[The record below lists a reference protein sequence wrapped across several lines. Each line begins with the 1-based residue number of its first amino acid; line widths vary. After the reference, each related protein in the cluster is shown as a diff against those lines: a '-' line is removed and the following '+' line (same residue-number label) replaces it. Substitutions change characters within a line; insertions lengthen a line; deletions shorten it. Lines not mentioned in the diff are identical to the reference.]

1 MVYQFT
7 FVLQKQTTKTMT
19 QFKKE
24 VIDLMLSDPKLY
36 GAIAEAKGIKPANL
50 GTVIR
55 RNGNAINQYAI
66 VKLVSD
72 YTGRTPDELVEPK
85 DMTIAA

>member
-1 MVYQFT
+1 
-7 FVLQKQTTKTMT
+7 MT

-72 YTGRTPDELVEPK
+72 YVGKNPEELVESK
-85 DMTIAA
+85 DIQTAA